1 MKRKILLSIL
11 AAVPA
16 ALLPLAASSQIAP
29 EKPQPSTTEPTYK
42 YELFAGWGYTS
53 LNQVSQSTSG
63 LQGVT
68 LSGTRNFSKYFG
80 VTVDGGHYAW
90 DVTATNPVHSTV
102 DLYLAGPV
110 VHAPLYERLGIF
122 VHGLMGA
129 AHTGGAVVISP
140 NYSFA
145 GGLGIGLDYKFKSSN
160 HWGLRTYGDIIG
172 SSFTLT
178 PFQPGYSPHLR
189 WNARASA
196 GVTYKF

>member
-1 MKRKILLSIL
+1 MLLSIL
-11 AAVPA
+11 AGVPA
-16 ALLPLAASSQIAP
+16 AFFSLTASSQIAP
-29 EKPQPSTTEPTYK
+29 EKPAAQTTEPSHK

-53 LNQVSQSTSG
+53 LNQVSQSNSG

-68 LSGTRNFSKYFG
+68 LSATRDLGKYFG

-90 DVTATNPVHSTV
+90 DVSATNPVRSTV

-122 VHGLMGA
+122 VHGLIGA
-129 AHTGGAVVISP
+129 AHTGGDVVISP
-140 NYSFA
+140 DYSFA
-145 GGLGIGLDYKFKSSN
+145 GGVGLGLDYKFKSSD
-160 HWGLRTYGDIIG
+160 HWGLRAYGDIIG

-178 PFQPGYSPHLR
+178 PFQPGFSPHFR
-189 WNARASA
+189 WNARAGA